1 MIAELGNY
9 ALALS
14 LAVSFFLAIFPLWGA
29 EKDHPQLMSLARP
42 MTYGLFFSLTI
53 AFAALFYLFAVN
65 DFSVQYVVN
74 NSNSSLPIYY
84 RLSAFGVHMRAHY
97 YFGFGY

>member
-14 LAVSFFLAIFPLWGA
+14 LAIAILLAIFPLWGA
-29 EKDHPQLMSLARP
+29 EKGSVQMMSLARP
-42 MTYGLFFSLTI
+42 MTYGLFVALTFS
-53 AFAALFYLFAVN
+53 FGALFYLFAVN

-74 NSNSSLPIYY
+74 NSNTTLPIY
-84 RLSAFGVHMRAHY
+84 
-97 YFGFGY
+97 

>member
-29 EKDHPQLMSLARP
+29 EKGHPQLMSLARP

-65 DFSVQYVVN
+65 DFSVQYVVIT
-74 NSNSSLPIYY
+74 LTAVY
-84 RLSAFGVHMRAHY
+84 RFIIVYLRCGVHTRAHY

>member
-14 LAVSFFLAIFPLWGA
+14 LAVSLMLAIFPLWGA
-29 EKDHPQLMSLARP
+29 EKGNAQLMALARP
-42 MTYGLFFSLTI
+42 MTYGLFASLSI
-53 AFAALFYLFAVN
+53 SFAALFYLFAVN

-74 NSNSSLPIYY
+74 NSNT
-84 RLSAFGVHMRAHY
+84 A
-97 YFGFGY
+97 GFGY